1 MTKSFIQW
9 TDNTV
14 NFWTSCKRV
23 SEGCKFCYMYRLK
36 DQNGQ
41 SGSVVT
47 RSSDAKFYEALYWKE
62 PTMIFTCSMSDFFI
76 DEADDW
82 REDAW
87 DVIRRTPQHKW
98 QILTK
103 RPERIKEC
111 LPADWGDGWDN
122 VWLGTSIETQKYIHR
137 ATTLSKIPA
146 KLRFISAEPLLEEI
160 DFLVEDENGVRIID
174 SFNWMILGGESGNE
188 FGAYRY
194 RPCEIAW
201 LERIIKDLKENTYVA
216 VFNKQL
222 GSHLRKTMGLKHPHG
237 GNMSEWPINL
247 RIREFP
253 NTRSAITADLPLS
266 I

>member
-14 NFWTSCKRV
+14 NFWSGCQKV

-41 SGSVVT
+41 SGSVVR

-76 DEADDW
+76 EEADEW

-111 LPADWGDGWDN
+111 LPADWGEGWDN
-122 VWLGTSIETQKYIHR
+122 VW
-137 ATTLSKIPA
+137 
-146 KLRFISAEPLLEEI
+146 
-160 DFLVEDENGVRIID
+160 
-174 SFNWMILGGESGNE
+174 
-188 FGAYRY
+188 
-194 RPCEIAW
+194 
-201 LERIIKDLKENTYVA
+201 
-216 VFNKQL
+216 
-222 GSHLRKTMGLKHPHG
+222 
-237 GNMSEWPINL
+237 
-247 RIREFP
+247 
-253 NTRSAITADLPLS
+253 
-266 I
+266 